1 VNGDNTD
8 AGVKVRKKS
17 VKPRL
22 KNTNGEEKPKKKTP
36 SSKTPVETISSEP
49 TRQNFSFSDNK
60 EINTATDMLLKN
72 NLV

>member
-22 KNTNGEEKPKKKTP
+22 KNTNVEEKPKKKTA
-36 SSKTPVETISSEP
+36 SSKTPVETIS
-49 TRQNFSFSDNK
+49 
-60 EINTATDMLLKN
+60 
-72 NLV
+72 